1 MCRCG
6 YICVW
11 MWLGRSIHRST
22 VRNSWNA
29 SMTTPAQ
36 SIRIRH
42 TANNKQSSPIQTFV
56 SIIAKMLIV
65 DILLFFTYLLICI
78 AVRSSQ
84 SSMVSTNPFE
94 SDVED
99 ENEDVNA
106 MRSANGGSTSTLS
119 KAAQR
124 KKRRAPAPPTP
135 VSIPPQKIIRVYV
148 IKIVL
153 YFLDCMCTY
162 LLFT

>member
-1 MCRCG
+1 
-6 YICVW
+6 
-11 MWLGRSIHRST
+11 MWLDRSIHPSIGRS
-22 VRNSWNA
+22 VDR
-29 SMTTPAQ
+29 
-36 SIRIRH
+36 SIDCSKFLKCEYDHSSSVDSH

-56 SIIAKMLIV
+56 SIIVKMLIV

-94 SDVED
+94 SDIED

-135 VSIPPQKIIRVYV
+135 VSILPNNQGI
-148 IKIVL
+148 
-153 YFLDCMCTY
+153 CN
-162 LLFT
+162 